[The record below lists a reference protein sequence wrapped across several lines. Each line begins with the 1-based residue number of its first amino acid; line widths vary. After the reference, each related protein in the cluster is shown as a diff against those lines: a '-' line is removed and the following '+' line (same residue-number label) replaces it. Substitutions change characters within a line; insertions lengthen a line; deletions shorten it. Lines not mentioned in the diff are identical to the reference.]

1 MLNFLS
7 PPLCDSC
14 VYVHL
19 LSALAALP
27 SAQTMAA
34 RIFAVQPP
42 GVMQL
47 RPPPMPRATG

>member
-1 MLNFLS
+1 
-7 PPLCDSC
+7 

-27 SAQTMAA
+27 SAQAMAA